1 MQDENMLRYSEK
13 TESYFVVRQTAAIS
27 ANFLFLF
34 LSASVARTE
43 WLQIA
48 SQSVTQSEGTISRET
63 IVTVESPE
71 PPPKPKSEVKSK
83 NELKP
88 ESAVKPEGQWSVQVR
103 ASQIQ
108 SDSLGLAKKLKAKG
122 YDTEV
127 VEAQIQGRTWYRVHV
142 GHFVTKQEAQ
152 ALLNTLKSKEGL
164 SGAFL
169 VGP

>member
-71 PPPKPKSEVKSK
+71 PPPKPKSE
-83 NELKP
+83 
-88 ESAVKPEGQWSVQVR
+88 AKPEGQWAVQVR
-103 ASQIQ
+103 ASQTR

-122 YDTEV
+122 YDAQV
-127 VEAQIQGRTWYRVHV
+127 VEGQIQGRTWYRVHV

-152 ALLNTLKSKEGL
+152 ALLNMLKSKEGL

>member
-1 MQDENMLRYSEK
+1 MLRYGKK
-13 TESYFVVRQTAAIS
+13 TESHLVMRKIAEITARI
-27 ANFLFLF
+27 LFLF
-34 LSASVARTE
+34 FFVLVARTDRVV
-43 WLQIA
+43 IA

-63 IVTVESPE
+63 IVTVERPE
-71 PPPKPKSEVKSK
+71 PPQKSKSELKPESHKSEVKS
-83 NELKP
+83 ER
-88 ESAVKPEGQWSVQVR
+88 QWSVQVR

-108 SDSLGLAKKLKAKG
+108 SESSGLAKKLKDKG

-127 VEAQIQGRTWYRVHV
+127 VEAKVQGRTWYRVHV
-142 GHFVTKQEAQ
+142 GHFATQQEAQ

>member
-1 MQDENMLRYSEK
+1 MNHV
-13 TESYFVVRQTAAIS
+13 VVRHTAAIT
-27 ANFLFLF
+27 ANFRFLF
-34 LSASVARTE
+34 FLVSVARTE
-43 WLQIA
+43 WIEIA

-71 PPPKPKSEVKSK
+71 PPPRPKSE
-83 NELKP
+83 
-88 ESAVKPEGQWSVQVR
+88 AKPEGQWAVQVR

-122 YDTEV
+122 YDAQV
-127 VEAQIQGRTWYRVHV
+127 VEGQIQGRTWYRVHV